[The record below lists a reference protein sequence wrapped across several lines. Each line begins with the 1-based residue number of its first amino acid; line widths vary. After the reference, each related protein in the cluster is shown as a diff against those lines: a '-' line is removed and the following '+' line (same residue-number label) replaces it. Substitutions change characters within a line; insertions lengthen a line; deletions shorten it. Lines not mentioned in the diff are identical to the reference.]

1 MLTGIPCLL
10 LEFPGPT
17 LSFTPLHPL
26 ACQVRRLEEA
36 LASQQGRRGAAP
48 TSTSADRARYEPQSV
63 EHKLPPPPP
72 LLPIQ
77 VSAFCHGLYN
87 ESVAVP
93 GGSTVVR

>member
-72 LLPIQ
+72 PPPNSSLGILPWALQ
-77 VSAFCHGLYN
+77 
-87 ESVAVP
+87 
-93 GGSTVVR
+93 